1 MKQLGEM
8 LCTWARCFISVKTS
22 SILVLTFI
30 TSCHRKP
37 YHTEK
42 NNFIAKKKFN
52 FSFEMSKQ
60 VEDGGLVLLVTFFLP
75 TKKVRFWPLGNPFWC
90 ADKWGWDWK
99 ALLAGWPSLGA
110 GTCSCAPC
118 RPAQLTLNIMGQ
130 FCSFSPGL
138 RKYLRWCVMK
148 GHDLVTD
155 RSLLQRLIT
164 LCWFLNNEIS
174 INEAGEIYLNEKGH
188 KRQTMEIKSLG

>member
-30 TSCHRKP
+30 TSYHRKP

-110 GTCSCAPC
+110 GTCSVHRADLHSWHWTSWDSSAPFRLGLENIWDGVWWKAMILWQIDHYC
-118 RPAQLTLNIMGQ
+118 R
-130 FCSFSPGL
+130 
-138 RKYLRWCVMK
+138 
-148 GHDLVTD
+148 D
-155 RSLLQRLIT
+155 
-164 LCWFLNNEIS
+164 
-174 INEAGEIYLNEKGH
+174 
-188 KRQTMEIKSLG
+188 